1 MFILEVLIRNIP
13 WLWLVQKN
21 ENHSINFNNFA
32 SFSFHDFDFSEKIKI
47 TPLVSLILHHFYCM
61 TLVIRK
67 TENHFMTFISFT
79 SFSSHAFDNS
89 KNSK

>member
-1 MFILEVLIRNIP
+1 MAILEVLIKNIP
-13 WLWLVQKN
+13 WLWLFQKN

-47 TPLVSLILHHFYCM
+47 ISLVSLLLHHFPFM
-61 TLVIRK
+61 IFMIRK
-67 TENHFMTFISFT
+67 NENHSTTFISFA
-79 SFSSHAFDNS
+79 SFASHAFDDS